1 VTSTLCYAKPV
12 PNLASPSARAGFCAI
27 IGRPNVG
34 KSTLLN
40 RVLGQKLAAVT
51 PKPQTTRNRILGVKN
66 LPRVQIVFLDTPG
79 VHVGKSGLN
88 RYMVEEAFR
97 AMAEVDVILFM
108 VEPPRVP
115 ATAVEGK
122 PLDPG
127 PGNELILERL
137 RVEGKPA
144 VLALNKVDLLRQKH
158 VLLPLIDGWR
168 KAYDFAEIVPMSATE
183 GVGVDEAVA
192 GVARLLPEGSP
203 LFPEEMLTD
212 RAERFLVA
220 ELVREQIFFLLKEE
234 VPYATAVT
242 VEGWQERQPAP
253 QKGAGA
259 GAGSAA
265 ADGAGGAAT
274 GAPASVLVEALIH
287 VERESQKGIVIGK
300 RGAMIKEIGT
310 RARAE
315 IAKLLGCPVHLK
327 LFVKVDPEWS
337 RSATALKRLGYE

>member
-1 VTSTLCYAKPV
+1 V
-12 PNLASPSARAGFCAI
+12 PEPASPNARAGFCAI

-66 LPRVQIVFLDTPG
+66 LPGVQIVFLDTPG
-79 VHVGKSGLN
+79 VHQGKSGLN

-97 AMAEVDVILFM
+97 AIAQVDVILLM
-108 VEPPRVP
+108 VEPPRVR
-115 ATAVEGK
+115 AASVEGK
-122 PLDPG
+122 PFDPG

-137 RVEGKPA
+137 RAVGKPA
-144 VLALNKVDLLRQKH
+144 VLALNKVDLLREKH
-158 VLLPLIDGWR
+158 VLLPVIDGWR
-168 KAYDFAEIVPMSATE
+168 KAYAFAEIVPMSAT
-183 GVGVDEAVA
+183 GGLGVDEAVDA
-192 GVARLLPEGSP
+192 VARLLPEGPP

-220 ELVREQIFFLLKEE
+220 ELVREQLFFLLKEE
-234 VPYATAVT
+234 LPYATAVSI
-242 VEGWQERQPAP
+242 EGWHERQPEQA
-253 QKGAGA
+253 AGA
-259 GAGSAA
+259 ERGA
-265 ADGAGGAAT
+265 D
-274 GAPASVLVEALIH
+274 GAPASVLIEALIH

-300 RGAMIKEIGT
+300 GGSKIKEIGM

-337 RSATALKRLGYE
+337 RSAAALKRLGYE